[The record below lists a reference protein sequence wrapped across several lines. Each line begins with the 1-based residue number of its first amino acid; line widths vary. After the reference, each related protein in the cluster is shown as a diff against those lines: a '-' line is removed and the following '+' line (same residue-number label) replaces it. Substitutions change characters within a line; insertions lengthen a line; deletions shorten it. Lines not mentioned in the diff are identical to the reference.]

1 MDNGVLR
8 KTALNQLL
16 VGEKKRMLIRT
27 RTDPPPPNGFNTH
40 IFGSKALHSI
50 WVVVDI
56 ARFTGVWVTNSCRRV
71 SLCI

>member
-27 RTDPPPPNGFNTH
+27 RTDPPPPKGFISPYFWTKSLTNTV
-40 IFGSKALHSI
+40 GSFIDVRMSS
-50 WVVVDI
+50 V
-56 ARFTGVWVTNSCRRV
+56 G
-71 SLCI
+71 